1 MNMFLAKLN
10 MLLNGEEIVLPPWLE
25 TLINAVK
32 NVIGPI
38 LIVAA
43 TAGVLYAIVV
53 GVKFVKADTKEE
65 REEAKQKLI
74 TVIVGIVVTLVL
86 IVAFYWLAYAIQKGH
101 IKLDYWTK

>member
-1 MNMFLAKLN
+1 MFLAKLN
-10 MLLNGEEIVLPPWLE
+10 MLLAEAIDLPGWLE
-25 TLINAVK
+25 TLIKAVK

-74 TVIVGIVVTLVL
+74 TVIVGVVVTLVL
-86 IVAFYWLAYAIQKGH
+86 IVAFYWLAYAIQHGD
-101 IKLDYWTK
+101 IKLDHWTKK